1 MILERCNNNRRSVL
15 VLHQV
20 RASSSTWFSFY
31 SVFYKGCSK
40 ERLEESVSGRGENMS
55 SRGRKLWSTSSS
67 SSLSSSSSSSSASAS
82 ALSWIILLSVL
93 FVRLDHVAGCQFYP
107 IGEYLKF
114 VRVPENLREGSEILS
129 LEAHPRN
136 RLTIIPVDKEEDS
149 RFFSYKD
156 VNGTHVSVTLAHSLE
171 DLVDAESPRNLL
183 KFRVICDYTDGR
195 DTLVSSHLSVTVY
208 VEDINDHAPEFI
220 DAPYHVTVDELT
232 STGVTIFRGI
242 HAVDGDK
249 PNTPNS
255 DIHYAIVKGNEQGKF
270 SLESGHRTALILR
283 KPLDYDN
290 GDREY
295 TLVITA
301 TDRGVPAKSNKT
313 TVRITVL
320 DNDDLDPKFTQD
332 VYKTKIY
339 EYYPMPDRPIFT
351 EINFTTPIHAIDRDH
366 EINVS
371 IRYDIISGN
380 EGGYF
385 HLDPRNGTLY
395 LKRPI
400 DLENERN
407 LPDNTFALQIHAT
420 QIDNPLKMAM
430 ARVEIEILDLNDNLP
445 EFEVDLYNI
454 SIVENLPNGFSV
466 LQVIA
471 HDKDQGL
478 NGEFDF
484 RLDDPSGA
492 FSIDPKTG
500 WLTVKD
506 QNVLDRERRDR
517 LRMKVYAMERKPSVV
532 LFNGERSNGSSV
544 DIHVSLLD
552 ANDNNPIF
560 VPSNLYELVGRAN
573 AKIGTVLGQVHAIDD
588 DLGTNGLVKYTL
600 QKPGNSSKR
609 VPPFVVDENTGVIT
623 VAETPII
630 EGRHAIFVEAADQPA
645 NPSERRFSL
654 AVVTVDVF
662 RPDGPDTWEPD
673 FVGAPYEFWVG
684 ANVPVGTSVGQ
695 IRINDAVKTSD
706 LIYDLLHSYQEG
718 VPFAVEE
725 RSGTIT
731 VVDEIERYERSTY
744 EFEGVVT
751 DERDIT
757 LITNVSIHVVD
768 PNDEKGA
775 LTKGATMAPIVF
787 HVKENVPGT
796 YIGSVLSDNGT
807 ASTSSTTSFLIVN
820 QQDVPDISI
829 TKDGDLYAPNGF
841 DRETRQNYSITV
853 IVEGSKGLRVVQIRV
868 IVDDENDHPPVFTSS
883 YYEGRILENSPYGTE
898 VVMVNPIGASDKDEG
913 INQEFIYSLTGEGC
927 SLFKIDPRNA
937 RVFFEGSKGESLN
950 REERAIYDLE
960 VVAEDGGGLRSTA
973 RLKIIVEDTN
983 DNPPKFIRMIVLP
996 DQGVKVSNQ
1005 PDEESNA
1012 NTNQMIDSTTI
1023 NGRND
1028 TKRSNERKSPLLLV
1042 PENVTIGTPIIRLLA
1057 EDKDEGINSEISYNI
1072 QNETI
1077 SGVNSSIIG
1086 QSKQDSNGRRY
1097 FLLDSRTA
1105 EISIARSLPPERNV
1119 RLIVFA
1125 KDGGGLTDNI
1135 TIRIHVVDVNDH
1147 PPVFDQSWYTF
1158 DLAEGIYMAHTI
1170 GTVRAIDNDFG
1181 VNANVNYEIISGA
1194 MDESNEND
1202 DNSTW
1207 IFDVGPRDGVLR
1219 INGKLDR
1226 EKKPVH
1232 RLILLAHDDGS
1243 PVLSSTVEIEVNVLD
1258 VNDNAPNFYNYD
1270 ELEND
1275 DRGIPIPVYRTSIFE
1290 NSPIGTFVTRIHA
1303 NDSDFAGNGNGLILF
1318 NLVNSSHEEK
1328 QYFTIDSKEGSITT
1342 ISNLDYEKI
1351 KNHRLIITASDLGSP
1366 ISMTSTA
1373 VVTVE
1378 IINIDDGDDNEDND
1392 NVDDDNDDEGKEKDD
1407 QDESFNEV
1415 QKIPTFRHR
1424 YYEVEVEEN
1433 TVPPIWIA
1441 ELDLADGYQSDHIRY
1456 SIVAD
1461 GTDAR
1466 DHFSIDSRNGSL
1478 YLITNVD
1485 REMRDRYEAKVRVDR
1500 VKLGRGMPV
1509 MIYPVVGERLNGL
1522 APNEARVV
1530 VRIKDT
1536 NDNAPRFK
1544 SKGRPI
1550 LAAIPTTAHYGYEVI
1565 KVEADD
1571 PDDGINGEIRYQIL
1585 GREDAPRFAIDPLSG
1600 QVRSVASFTRDAG
1613 RVFGFDVKAT
1623 DRRGSENGRSG
1634 IANVFVYVLD
1644 DQKQVVMV
1652 VGQKPIDIEPHLD
1665 NFTAVLHNITG
1676 LDVRVRKLEPHIE
1689 KNLIDATSTDVYL
1702 YAIDPHLNVMID
1714 MDTLHNVFHNKKMD
1728 IKRELDE
1735 YHVLE
1740 IAGNAPRRNHRY
1752 MLSTLEVGV
1761 VVLGC
1766 VVFVGALITAIC
1778 VTCVRRNKRRRRREK
1793 AMFSSGGPLGFALA
1807 DSTLQKPP
1815 LFPTF
1820 VDGLRYDPEPFCTDM
1835 TRRQS
1840 ICDHGP
1846 GCVRFHTMGG
1856 SNGKHGVRTT
1866 GNTKGLEASAT
1877 SLHSSGQDSGIVA
1890 RASCH
1895 CSHSSS
1901 PSSGESS
1908 NGYEDSLKS
1917 LQRRERSNDLSRGS
1931 HDTSS
1936 VVGRRANQALTR
1948 RRQRFN
1954 SFTNLESMYSHEM
1967 TLQRDQRC
1975 CVTEKRRKNADGRGH
1990 EHRRAHSE
1998 AENNITE
2005 TVIHEHPG
2013 MELPLASSLPN
2024 ASSLHSATR
2033 TSHMLY

>member
-1 MILERCNNNRRSVL
+1 MMTMSSSREGRKTTTTIICSRI
-15 VLHQV
+15 
-20 RASSSTWFSFY
+20 SSTWIF
-31 SVFYKGCSK
+31 
-40 ERLEESVSGRGENMS
+40 
-55 SRGRKLWSTSSS
+55 
-67 SSLSSSSSSSSASAS
+67 
-82 ALSWIILLSVL
+82 LLLVL
-93 FVRLDHVAGCQFYP
+93 VVRLDHVAGCQFYP

-183 KFRVICDYTDGR
+183 KFRVICDFTDGR

-208 VEDINDHAPEFI
+208 VEDINDHAPQFV

-232 STGVTIFRGI
+232 PTGATIFRGI
-242 HAVDGDK
+242 RAIDGDK

-255 DIHYAIVKGNEQGKF
+255 DIHYAIVKGNDQGKF

-290 GDREY
+290 GDREF

-313 TVRITVL
+313 TVKITII
-320 DNDDLDPKFTQD
+320 DNDDLDPKFSRD

-339 EYYPMPDRPIFT
+339 EFYPMPDKPIFK
-351 EINFTTPIHAIDRDH
+351 EINFTTPIHAVDRDH
-366 EINVS
+366 DINVS

-380 EGGYF
+380 ENGYF
-385 HLDPRNGTLY
+385 HLDPKNGSLF

-400 DLENERN
+400 DLDNEIN
-407 LPDNTFALQIHAT
+407 LPNNKFSLQIHAS

-430 ARVEIEILDLNDNLP
+430 ARVEIEVLDLNDNLP

-471 HDKDQGL
+471 RDKDQGE
-478 NGEFDF
+478 NGEFVF
-484 RLDDPSGA
+484 RLNDPSGA
-492 FSIDPKTG
+492 FSMDPRTG

-517 LRMKVYAMERKPSVV
+517 LRMKVYAIERKPSVIWTD
-532 LFNGERSNGSSV
+532 GKRANGSSV

-552 ANDNNPIF
+552 ANDNNPVF
-560 VPSNLYELVGRAN
+560 VPSNLYELVARAD
-573 AKIGTVLGQVHAIDD
+573 AKIGTVLGQVHAVDE
-588 DLGTNGLVKYTL
+588 DLGQNGLVKYTL
-600 QKPGNSSKR
+600 QKPGNSSTR
-609 VPPFVVDENTGVIT
+609 IPPFAVDEKTGVIT
-623 VAETPII
+623 VAESPIV

-654 AVVTVDVF
+654 AVVTLDVF
-662 RPDGPDTWEPD
+662 RPDGPDSWEPD

-731 VVDEIERYERSTY
+731 VVDEIERYDRSTY
-744 EFEGVVT
+744 EFEGLVT
-751 DERDIT
+751 DERDLT
-757 LITNVSIHVVD
+757 LVTNVSIHVVD
-768 PNDEKGA
+768 PNDERGA
-775 LTKGATMAPIVF
+775 FTKGATTAPLIF
-787 HVKENVPGT
+787 HAKENVPGT
-796 YIGSVLSDNGT
+796 YIGRVLVNNGT
-807 ASTSSTTSFLIVN
+807 VPNSVATSFLIVN

-829 TKDGDLYAPNGF
+829 TEDGTLYAPNGL

-853 IVEGSKGLRVVQIRV
+853 IAEGSKGLQVIQIRV
-868 IVDDENDHPPVFTSS
+868 IVDDENDHPPVFSS
-883 YYEGRILENSPYGTE
+883 SSYEGRILENSRDGTE
-898 VVMVNPIGASDKDEG
+898 VIMANPIAASDKDEG
-913 INQEFIYSLTGEGC
+913 INQEFIFSLTGEGS
-927 SLFKIDPRNA
+927 SLFRIDPKNA
-937 RVFFEGSKGESLN
+937 RVFFEGSNQESLN
-950 REERAIYDLE
+950 REERESYDLQ
-960 VVAEDGGGLRSTA
+960 VVAEDGGGMMSSA
-973 RLKIIVEDTN
+973 RFKIIVDDTN
-983 DNPPKFIRMIVLP
+983 DNSPKFIRMIVLP

-1005 PDEESNA
+1005 PDEESIA
-1012 NTNQMIDSTTI
+1012 NKSHAEDSASI
-1023 NGRND
+1023 ESNE
-1028 TKRSNERKSPLLLV
+1028 TKRKNERKSPLLLV
-1042 PENVTIGTPIIRLLA
+1042 PENVTIGAPIIRLLA
-1057 EDKDEGINSEISYNI
+1057 EDKDVGSNAEMNYSL

-1077 SGVNSSIIG
+1077 SGGISTTVVV
-1086 QSKQDSNGRRY
+1086 QSKQDSIGRRY

-1105 EISIARSLPPERNV
+1105 EISVARALPPERNV
-1119 RLIVFA
+1119 RLVVIA
-1125 KDGGGLTDNI
+1125 KDGGGLSDNI

-1147 PPVFDQSWYTF
+1147 APVFDQSWYSF
-1158 DLAEGIYMAHTI
+1158 DVAEGSYMGHTI
-1170 GTVRAIDNDFG
+1170 GTVRAVDSDFG
-1181 VNANVNYEIISGA
+1181 INANVNYEIISGA
-1194 MDESNEND
+1194 RDEDND
-1202 DNSTW
+1202 KDNSTW
-1207 IFDVGPRDGVLR
+1207 IFDVGPRDGILR

-1226 EKKPVH
+1226 EKIPVN
-1232 RLILLAHDDGS
+1232 RLVLLARDDGS
-1243 PVLSSTVEIEVNVLD
+1243 PSLSSTVEVEVNILD
-1258 VNDNAPNFYNYD
+1258 VNDNAPSFFDYG

-1290 NSPIGTFVTRIHA
+1290 NSPIGTFVAKVYA

-1318 NLVNSSHEEK
+1318 DLASPGHEEK

-1342 ISNLDYEKI
+1342 ISNLDYENI
-1351 KNHRLIITASDLGSP
+1351 KNHRLLVTASDLGSP

-1373 VVTVE
+1373 VVNVE
-1378 IINIDDGDDNEDND
+1378 IIN
-1392 NVDDDNDDEGKEKDD
+1392 VDDEDDEDEIGKDD
-1407 QDESFNEV
+1407 QDDLFNEV

-1433 TVPPIWIA
+1433 TVAPIWIA
-1441 ELDLADGYQSDHIRY
+1441 ELDLTDGYQSDHIRY

-1466 DHFSIDSRNGSL
+1466 DHFSIDSKNGSL
-1478 YLITNVD
+1478 YLITNTD
-1485 REMRDRYEAKVRVDR
+1485 REMRDRYEAKIRVDR

-1550 LAAIPTTAHYGYEVI
+1550 LAAIPTTAHYGYEVV
-1565 KVEADD
+1565 KVEAED
-1571 PDDGINGEIRYQIL
+1571 PDDGINGEVRYQIL

-1600 QVRSVASFTRDAG
+1600 QVRSVASFTRDSG

-1623 DRRGSENGRSG
+1623 DRRGAENGRSG

-1644 DQKQVVMV
+1644 DKKQVVMV
-1652 VGQKPIDIEPHLD
+1652 VEEKPIDVEPRLD
-1665 NFTAVLHNITG
+1665 NLTAVLHNITG

-1689 KNLIDATSTDVYL
+1689 KNLIDTTSTDVYL

-1714 MDTLHNVFHNKKMD
+1714 MDTLHNVFQNKKVE
-1728 IKRELDE
+1728 IKRELEE
-1735 YHVLE
+1735 YRVLE
-1740 IAGNAPRRNHRY
+1740 ITGNSPRRNHRY

-1766 VVFVGALITAIC
+1766 VVFVGALVTALC

-1793 AMFSSGGPLGFALA
+1793 AMFSSGGGVGPLGYALA
-1807 DSTLQKPP
+1807 DSTLQKPA

-1820 VDGLRYDPEPFCTDM
+1820 VDGLRYDPEPFSTDI

-1856 SNGKHGVRTT
+1856 NSGKRVVRTT
-1866 GNTKGLEASAT
+1866 GTTKGLEASAT

-1917 LQRRERSNDLSRGS
+1917 LQRRERSNDLTRNS

-1954 SFTNLESMYSHEM
+1954 SFTNLESMYAHEM

-1975 CVTEKRRKNADGRGH
+1975 CTTEKRRKNDGRGR

-2024 ASSLHSATR
+2024 TSNLHSATR
-2033 TSHMLY
+2033 NSHMLY

>member
-1 MILERCNNNRRSVL
+1 MTKMFSRKGRKTTTIIWFNV
-15 VLHQV
+15 
-20 RASSSTWFSFY
+20 SSTW
-31 SVFYKGCSK
+31 
-40 ERLEESVSGRGENMS
+40 
-55 SRGRKLWSTSSS
+55 
-67 SSLSSSSSSSSASAS
+67 
-82 ALSWIILLSVL
+82 ILLLSLVL
-93 FVRLDHVAGCQFYP
+93 VVRFDHVAGCQFYP

-183 KFRVICDYTDGR
+183 KFRVICDFTDGR

-208 VEDINDHAPEFI
+208 VEDINDHAPQFV

-232 STGVTIFRGI
+232 PTGATIFRGI
-242 HAVDGDK
+242 RAIDGDK

-255 DIHYAIVKGNEQGKF
+255 DIHYAIVKGNDQGKF

-290 GDREY
+290 GDREF

-301 TDRGVPAKSNKT
+301 TDRGIPVKSNKT
-313 TVRITVL
+313 TVKITII
-320 DNDDLDPKFTQD
+320 DNDDLDPKFSRE

-339 EYYPMPDRPIFT
+339 EFYPMPDKPIFK
-351 EINFTTPIHAIDRDH
+351 EINFTTPIHAVDRDH
-366 EINVS
+366 DINVS

-380 EGGYF
+380 ENGYF
-385 HLDPRNGTLY
+385 HLDPKNGSLF

-400 DLENERN
+400 DLDNERN
-407 LPDNTFALQIHAT
+407 LPDNKFTLQIHAS
-420 QIDNPLKMAM
+420 QIDNPLKMSM
-430 ARVEIEILDLNDNLP
+430 ARVEIEVLDLNDNLP

-471 HDKDQGL
+471 HDKDQGE

-484 RLDDPSGA
+484 RLNDPSGA

-506 QNVLDRERRDR
+506 QNVLDRERRNR
-517 LRMKVYAMERKPSVV
+517 LRMKVYAVEKKPNVI
-532 LFNGERSNGSSV
+532 LINGKRVNDSSV

-552 ANDNNPIF
+552 ANDNNPVF
-560 VPSNLYELVGRAN
+560 VPANLYELVARAD
-573 AKIGTVLGQVHAIDD
+573 AKIGTVLGQVHAVDE
-588 DLGTNGLVKYTL
+588 DLGINGLVKYTL

-609 VPPFVVDENTGVIT
+609 VPPFAVDDKTGVIT
-623 VAETPII
+623 VAESPIV

-654 AVVTVDVF
+654 AVVTIDVF
-662 RPDGPDTWEPD
+662 RPDGPDSWEPD

-731 VVDEIERYERSTY
+731 VVDEIERYDRSIY

-751 DERDIT
+751 DERDLT
-757 LITNVSIHVVD
+757 LVTNVSIHVVD
-768 PNDEKGA
+768 PNDERGA
-775 LTKGATMAPIVF
+775 FTKGATTTPIIF
-787 HVKENVPGT
+787 HAKENIPGT
-796 YIGSVLSDNGT
+796 YIGRVLVNNGT
-807 ASTSSTTSFLIVN
+807 ISSSATTSYFIVN

-829 TKDGDLYAPNGF
+829 MEDGTLYAPNGL

-853 IVEGSKGLRVVQIRV
+853 IAEGSKGLQVIQIRV
-868 IVDDENDHPPVFTSS
+868 IVDDENDHSPVFSS
-883 YYEGRILENSPYGTE
+883 SSYEGRILENSPIGTE
-898 VVMVNPIGASDKDEG
+898 VTMANPIAASDKDEG
-913 INQEFIYSLTGEGC
+913 INQEFIFSLTGEGS
-927 SLFKIDPRNA
+927 SLFRIDPNNA
-937 RVFFEGSKGESLN
+937 RVYFEGNNQENYLN
-950 REERAIYDLE
+950 REEKENYDLQ
-960 VVAEDGGGLRSTA
+960 VIAKDGGGMMSSA
-973 RLKIIVEDTN
+973 NLKIIVDDTN
-983 DNPPKFIRMIVLP
+983 DNSPKFIRMIVLP

-1005 PDEESNA
+1005 PDEESLMNK
-1012 NTNQMIDSTTI
+1012 NNMEDSSSIENNETLRRT
-1023 NGRND
+1023 
-1028 TKRSNERKSPLLLV
+1028 NERKSPLLLV
-1042 PENVTIGTPIIRLLA
+1042 PENVTIGAPIIRLLA
-1057 EDKDEGINSEISYNI
+1057 EDKDLGSNAEIIYSI

-1077 SGVNSSIIG
+1077 SGEINSTSIMSK
-1086 QSKQDSNGRRY
+1086 QSKQDLISRRY
-1097 FLLDSRTA
+1097 FLLDSRNA
-1105 EISIARSLPPERNV
+1105 EISVSRALPPERNV
-1119 RLIVFA
+1119 RLLVIA

-1147 PPVFDQSWYTF
+1147 APVFDQSWYSF
-1158 DLAEGIYMAHTI
+1158 DIAEGTYMGHPI
-1170 GTVRAIDNDFG
+1170 GTVRAIDSDYG
-1181 VNANVNYEIISGA
+1181 INANVNYEIISGA
-1194 MDESNEND
+1194 RDD
-1202 DNSTW
+1202 DDIDDKDNSTW
-1207 IFDVGPRDGVLR
+1207 IFDVGPRDG
-1219 INGKLDR
+1219 IIKISGKLDR
-1226 EKKPVH
+1226 ETIPVH
-1232 RLILLAHDDGS
+1232 RLILLARDDGS
-1243 PVLSSTVEIEVNVLD
+1243 TSLSTTVEIEINVLD
-1258 VNDNAPNFYNYD
+1258 VNDNAPSFYDYN
-1270 ELEND
+1270 ELDND

-1290 NSPIGTFVTRIHA
+1290 NSPIGTFVAKVYA
-1303 NDSDFAGNGNGLILF
+1303 NDTDFQGNGNGLILF
-1318 NLVNSSHEEK
+1318 DLASPGNDEK
-1328 QYFTIDSKEGSITT
+1328 QYFTIDSKEGTITT
-1342 ISNLDYEKI
+1342 ISNIDYESI
-1351 KNHRLIITASDLGSP
+1351 KNHRLIVTASDLGSP

-1373 VVTVE
+1373 IVNVD
-1378 IINIDDGDDNEDND
+1378 II
-1392 NVDDDNDDEGKEKDD
+1392 NVDDENDDDENDEDKEIEKDD
-1407 QDESFNEV
+1407 QDDSFNEV

-1433 TVPPIWIA
+1433 TASPIWIT
-1441 ELDLADGYQSDHIRY
+1441 ELDLADGYQNDHIRY

-1461 GTDAR
+1461 GTDGR
-1466 DHFSIDSRNGSL
+1466 DHFSIDPKNGSL

-1485 REMRDRYEAKVRVDR
+1485 REMRDRYEVKVRVDR

-1565 KVEADD
+1565 KVEAED
-1571 PDDGINGEIRYQIL
+1571 PDDGINGEVRYQIL

-1600 QVRSVASFTRDAG
+1600 QVRSVASFTRDSG

-1623 DRRGSENGRSG
+1623 DRRGAENGRSG

-1644 DQKQVVMV
+1644 DKKQVVMV

-1689 KNLIDATSTDVYL
+1689 KNLIDTTSTDIYL

-1714 MDTLHNVFHNKKMD
+1714 MDTLHNVFHNKKVE

-1735 YHVLE
+1735 YRVLE
-1740 IAGNAPRRNHRY
+1740 ITGNSSRKNHRY

-1766 VVFVGALITAIC
+1766 VVFVGALVTALC

-1793 AMFSSGGPLGFALA
+1793 AMFSSSGGGPLGFALA
-1807 DSTLQKPP
+1807 DSTLQKPA

-1820 VDGLRYDPEPFCTDM
+1820 VDGLRYDPEPFCTDIP
-1835 TRRQS
+1835 RRQS

-1846 GCVRFHTMGG
+1846 GCVRFHTM
-1856 SNGKHGVRTT
+1856 NGNSIKHGVRTT
-1866 GNTKGLEASAT
+1866 GTTKGLEASAT

-1917 LQRRERSNDLSRGS
+1917 LQRRERSNDLNRNN
-1931 HDTSS
+1931 HETSS

-1975 CVTEKRRKNADGRGH
+1975 CTTEKRRKNDGRGH
-1990 EHRRAHSE
+1990 REHRRAHSE

-2024 ASSLHSATR
+2024 TSNLHSVTR
-2033 TSHMLY
+2033 NSHMLY

>member
-1 MILERCNNNRRSVL
+1 MSQLSLHIMNWKHAIDGNILYHFNSHN
-15 VLHQV
+15 HQIVFSIV
-20 RASSSTWFSFY
+20 RAN
-31 SVFYKGCSK
+31 
-40 ERLEESVSGRGENMS
+40 LEC
-55 SRGRKLWSTSSS
+55 
-67 SSLSSSSSSSSASAS
+67 
-82 ALSWIILLSVL
+82 
-93 FVRLDHVAGCQFYP
+93 HVGCQFYP

-183 KFRVICDYTDGR
+183 KFRVICDFTDGR

-208 VEDINDHAPEFI
+208 VEDINDHAPQFV

-232 STGVTIFRGI
+232 PTGATIFRGI
-242 HAVDGDK
+242 RAIDGDK

-255 DIHYAIVKGNEQGKF
+255 DIHYAIVKGNDQGKF

-290 GDREY
+290 GDREF

-313 TVRITVL
+313 TAKITII
-320 DNDDLDPKFTQD
+320 DNDDLDPKFSRD

-339 EYYPMPDRPIFT
+339 EFYPMPDKPIFK
-351 EINFTTPIHAIDRDH
+351 EINFTTPIHAVDRDH
-366 EINVS
+366 DINVS

-380 EGGYF
+380 ENGYF
-385 HLDPRNGTLY
+385 HLDPKNGSLF

-400 DLENERN
+400 DLDNERN
-407 LPDNTFALQIHAT
+407 LPDNKFSLQIHAS

-430 ARVEIEILDLNDNLP
+430 ARVEIEVLDLNDNLP

-471 HDKDQGL
+471 RDKDQGE

-484 RLDDPSGA
+484 RLNDPSGA
-492 FSIDPKTG
+492 FSMDPRTG

-517 LRMKVYAMERKPSVV
+517 LRMKVYAIERKPSVIWTD
-532 LFNGERSNGSSV
+532 GKRANGSSV

-552 ANDNNPIF
+552 ANDNNPVF
-560 VPSNLYELVGRAN
+560 VPANLYELVARAD
-573 AKIGTVLGQVHAIDD
+573 AKIGTVLGQVHAVDE
-588 DLGTNGLVKYTL
+588 DLGRNGLVKYTL
-600 QKPGNSSKR
+600 QKPGNSSTR
-609 VPPFVVDENTGVIT
+609 IPPFAVDEKTGVIT
-623 VAETPII
+623 VAESPIV

-662 RPDGPDTWEPD
+662 RPDGPDSWEPD

-731 VVDEIERYERSTY
+731 VVDEIERYDRSTY
-744 EFEGVVT
+744 EFEGLVT
-751 DERDIT
+751 DERDLT
-757 LITNVSIHVVD
+757 LVTNVSIHVVD
-768 PNDEKGA
+768 PNDERGA
-775 LTKGATMAPIVF
+775 FTKGATTAPLIF
-787 HVKENVPGT
+787 HAKENVPGT
-796 YIGSVLSDNGT
+796 YIGRVLVNNGT
-807 ASTSSTTSFLIVN
+807 VPSSVATSFLIVN

-829 TKDGDLYAPNGF
+829 TEDGTLYAPNGL
-841 DRETRQNYSITV
+841 DRETKQNYSITV
-853 IVEGSKGLRVVQIRV
+853 IAEGSKGLQVIQIRV
-868 IVDDENDHPPVFTSS
+868 IVDDENDHPPVFSS
-883 YYEGRILENSPYGTE
+883 SSYEGRILENSRDGTE
-898 VVMVNPIGASDKDEG
+898 VIMANPIAASDKDEG
-913 INQEFIYSLTGEGC
+913 INQEFIFSLTGEGS
-927 SLFKIDPRNA
+927 SLFRIDPNNA
-937 RVFFEGSKGESLN
+937 RVFFEGSNQESLD
-950 REERAIYDLE
+950 REERESYDLQ
-960 VVAEDGGGLRSTA
+960 VVAKDGGGMMSSA
-973 RLKIIVEDTN
+973 RLKIIVDDTN
-983 DNPPKFIRMIVLP
+983 DNSPKFIRMIVLP

-1005 PDEESNA
+1005 PDEESIA
-1012 NTNQMIDSTTI
+1012 NKSHTEDSASI
-1023 NGRND
+1023 ESNE

-1057 EDKDEGINSEISYNI
+1057 EDKDVGSNAEISYSL

-1077 SGVNSSIIG
+1077 SGGNSTTVVK
-1086 QSKQDSNGRRY
+1086 QSKQDSIGRRY
-1097 FLLDSRTA
+1097 FLLDSRSA
-1105 EISIARSLPPERNV
+1105 EISVARALPPERNV
-1119 RLIVFA
+1119 RLVVFA
-1125 KDGGGLTDNI
+1125 KDGGGLSDNI

-1147 PPVFDQSWYTF
+1147 APVFDQSWYSF
-1158 DLAEGIYMAHTI
+1158 DVAEGTYMAHTI
-1170 GTVRAIDNDFG
+1170 GTVRAVDSDFG
-1181 VNANVNYEIISGA
+1181 INANVNYEIISGA
-1194 MDESNEND
+1194 RDEDND
-1202 DNSTW
+1202 KDNSTW
-1207 IFDVGPRDGVLR
+1207 IFDVAPRDGTLR
-1219 INGKLDR
+1219 ISGKLDR
-1226 EKKPVH
+1226 EKIPVH
-1232 RLILLAHDDGS
+1232 RLVLLARDDGS
-1243 PVLSSTVEIEVNVLD
+1243 PSLSSTVEVEVNILD
-1258 VNDNAPNFYNYD
+1258 VNDNAPSFYDYN

-1290 NSPIGTFVTRIHA
+1290 NSPIGTFAAKVYA

-1318 NLVNSSHEEK
+1318 DLASPGHEEK

-1342 ISNLDYEKI
+1342 ISNLDYESI
-1351 KNHRLIITASDLGSP
+1351 KNHRLLVTASDLGSP

-1373 VVTVE
+1373 VVNVE
-1378 IINIDDGDDNEDND
+1378 IIN
-1392 NVDDDNDDEGKEKDD
+1392 VDDDEDDDDDDEGVGKDD
-1407 QDESFNEV
+1407 QDDSFNEV

-1433 TVPPIWIA
+1433 TVAPIWIA
-1441 ELDLADGYQSDHIRY
+1441 ELDLSDGYQNDHIRY

-1466 DHFSIDSRNGSL
+1466 DHFSIDSKNGSL

-1550 LAAIPTTAHYGYEVI
+1550 LAAIPTTAHYGYEVV
-1565 KVEADD
+1565 KVEAED
-1571 PDDGINGEIRYQIL
+1571 PDDGINGEVRYQIL

-1600 QVRSVASFTRDAG
+1600 QVRSVASFARDSG

-1623 DRRGSENGRSG
+1623 DRLGAENGRSG

-1644 DQKQVVMV
+1644 DKKQVVMV
-1652 VGQKPIDIEPHLD
+1652 VGQKPIDVEPRLD

-1676 LDVRVRKLEPHIE
+1676 FDVRVRKLEPHIE
-1689 KNLIDATSTDVYL
+1689 KNLIDTTSTDVYL

-1714 MDTLHNVFHNKKMD
+1714 MDTLHNVFHNKKVE
-1728 IKRELDE
+1728 IKRELEE
-1735 YHVLE
+1735 YRVLE
-1740 IAGNAPRRNHRY
+1740 ITGNSSRRNQRY

-1766 VVFVGALITAIC
+1766 VVFVGALVTALC

-1793 AMFSSGGPLGFALA
+1793 AMFSSTGGGPLGFALA
-1807 DSTLQKPP
+1807 DSTLQKPA

-1820 VDGLRYDPEPFCTDM
+1820 VDGLRYDPEPFCTDIP
-1835 TRRQS
+1835 RRQS

-1856 SNGKHGVRTT
+1856 NSGKHVVRTT
-1866 GNTKGLEASAT
+1866 GTTKGLEASAT

-1890 RASCH
+1890 RASCR

-1917 LQRRERSNDLSRGS
+1917 LQRRERSNDLTRNS
-1931 HDTSS
+1931 HDASS

-1954 SFTNLESMYSHEM
+1954 SFTNLESMYAHEM

-1975 CVTEKRRKNADGRGH
+1975 CTTEKRRKNDGRGR

-2024 ASSLHSATR
+2024 TSNLHSATR
-2033 TSHMLY
+2033 NSHMLY

>member
-1 MILERCNNNRRSVL
+1 MD
-15 VLHQV
+15 HP
-20 RASSSTWFSFY
+20 
-31 SVFYKGCSK
+31 
-40 ERLEESVSGRGENMS
+40 
-55 SRGRKLWSTSSS
+55 
-67 SSLSSSSSSSSASAS
+67 
-82 ALSWIILLSVL
+82 
-93 FVRLDHVAGCQFYP
+93 LDEGCQFYP

-114 VRVPENLREGSEILS
+114 VRVPENLREGAEILS

-171 DLVDAESPRNLL
+171 DLVDTESPRNLL

-208 VEDINDHAPEFI
+208 VEDINDHAPQFV

-232 STGVTIFRGI
+232 PTGVTIFRGI

-290 GDREY
+290 GDREF

-301 TDRGVPAKSNKT
+301 TDRGVPSKSSNA
-313 TVRITVL
+313 TVKITVL
-320 DNDDLDPKFTQD
+320 DNDDLDPTFTRD
-332 VYKTKIY
+332 VYKAKIY
-339 EYYPMPDRPIFT
+339 EFYPMPERPIFA
-351 EINFTTPIHAIDRDH
+351 EINFTTPIHAVDRDH
-366 EINVS
+366 DINVS
-371 IRYDIISGN
+371 VRYDIISGN

-385 HLDPRNGTLY
+385 HLDPKNGSLF
-395 LKRPI
+395 LKRAI
-400 DLENERN
+400 DLEAERN
-407 LPDNTFALQIHAT
+407 LPGNTFVLQIHAT

-430 ARVEIEILDLNDNLP
+430 ARVEVEVLDLNDNLP

-471 HDKDQGL
+471 RDKDQGE
-478 NGEFDF
+478 NGEFDY

-492 FSIDPKTG
+492 FSMDPRSG

-517 LRMKVYAMERKPSVV
+517 LRMKVHAVERKPSVV
-532 LFNGERSNGSSV
+532 LIDGRRANGSTV

-560 VPSNLYELVGRAN
+560 VPANLYELVARAN
-573 AKIGTVLGQVHAIDD
+573 AKIGTVLGQVHAVDE
-588 DLGTNGLVKYTL
+588 DLGANGLVKYTL
-600 QKPGNSSKR
+600 QKPGNSSTR
-609 VPPFVVDENTGVIT
+609 TPPFAVDERTGVIT
-623 VAETPII
+623 VVDSPII

-662 RPDGPDTWEPD
+662 RPDGPDSWEPD

-695 IRINDAVKTSD
+695 IRINDAVQTSD

-731 VVDEIERYERSTY
+731 VVEEIERYDRSTY

-751 DERDIT
+751 DERDLT

-768 PNDEKGA
+768 PNDERGPF
-775 LTKGATMAPIVF
+775 TKGTTTAPLVF

-796 YIGSVLSDNGT
+796 YIGQVLLQNGT
-807 ASTSSTTSFLIVN
+807 TAASYSGTRFLIVN

-829 TKDGDLYAPNGF
+829 TEDGALHAPNGL
-841 DRETRQNYSITV
+841 DRESRQNYSITV
-853 IVEGSKGLRVVQIRV
+853 IAEGSKLLRVIQVRV

-883 YYEGRILENSPYGTE
+883 SYEGRILENSPNGTE
-898 VVMVNPIGASDKDEG
+898 VVMASPIAASDKDEG
-913 INQEFIYSLTGEGC
+913 INQEFAFSLTGEGS
-927 SLFKIDPRNA
+927 SLFRIDPSDA
-937 RVFFEGSKGESLN
+937 RVFFEGNDDARLN
-950 REERAIYDLE
+950 REERDSYDLQ
-960 VVAEDGGGLRSTA
+960 VVAEDGGGLMSTA
-973 RLKIIVEDTN
+973 HLKIIIDDTN

-1005 PDEESNA
+1005 PDEES
-1012 NTNQMIDSTTI
+1012 TSDK
-1023 NGRND
+1023 ND
-1028 TKRSNERKSPLLLV
+1028 TKTSTSIDSNETKRPNERKSPLLLV
-1042 PENVTIGTPIIRLLA
+1042 PENVTMGAPIIRLLA
-1057 EDKDEGINSEISYNI
+1057 EDKDEGSNAEISYSL

-1077 SGVNSSIIG
+1077 SGSGDSAIDRSS
-1086 QSKQDSNGRRY
+1086 KLDSIGRRY

-1105 EISIARSLPPERNV
+1105 EISVARALPPERNV

-1125 KDGGGLTDNI
+1125 KDGGGLSDNI

-1147 PPVFDQSWYTF
+1147 APVFDQSWYTF
-1158 DLAEGIYMAHTI
+1158 DVAEGTYMAHTI
-1170 GTVRAIDNDFG
+1170 GTVRAMDSDFG
-1181 VNANVNYEIISGA
+1181 ANANVNYEILSGA
-1194 MDESNEND
+1194 REDEND
-1202 DNSTW
+1202 KDNATW

-1219 INGKLDR
+1219 VNGKLDR
-1226 EKKPVH
+1226 ERMPIH
-1232 RLILLAHDDGS
+1232 RLVLLARDDGTPS
-1243 PVLSSTVEIEVNVLD
+1243 LSSTVEVEVNVLD
-1258 VNDNAPNFYNYD
+1258 VNDNAPSFHGYD
-1270 ELEND
+1270 EIESD
-1275 DRGIPIPVYRTSIFE
+1275 DRGIPIAVYRTSIFE
-1290 NSPIGTFVTRIHA
+1290 NSPIGTFVAKVYA

-1318 NLVNSSHEEK
+1318 DLVSPAHEEK

-1342 ISNLDYEKI
+1342 IANLDYEST
-1351 KNHRLIITASDLGSP
+1351 KNHRLLVTASDLGSP

-1378 IINIDDGDDNEDND
+1378 IIN
-1392 NVDDDNDDEGKEKDD
+1392 VDDDDDDEEDDKEEDGQDD
-1407 QDESFNEV
+1407 SANEV
-1415 QKIPTFRHR
+1415 QKVPAFRHR

-1433 TVPPIWIA
+1433 TPSPILIV
-1441 ELDLADGYQSDHIRY
+1441 ELDLADGYRSDHIRY
-1456 SIVAD
+1456 SVVAD

-1478 YLITNVD
+1478 YLITKVD
-1485 REMRDRYEAKVRVDR
+1485 RETRDRYEAKVRVDR
-1500 VKLGRGMPV
+1500 VKLARGMPV
-1509 MIYPVVGERLNGL
+1509 MIYPVAGERLNGL

-1530 VRIKDT
+1530 VRVKDT

-1550 LAAIPTTAHYGYEVI
+1550 LAAIPTTAHYGYEVV
-1565 KVEADD
+1565 KVEAED
-1571 PDDGINGEIRYQIL
+1571 PDEGTNGEIRYQIL

-1600 QVRSVASFTRDAG
+1600 QVRSVASFARDAG

-1623 DRRGSENGRSG
+1623 DRRGAENGRSS

-1644 DQKQVVMV
+1644 DQKQLVMV
-1652 VGQKPIDIEPHLD
+1652 VGQKPIDIEPHLE
-1665 NFTAVLHNITG
+1665 NFTAALHNITG

-1714 MDTLHNVFHNKKMD
+1714 MDTLHNVFFNKKMD

-1740 IAGNAPRRNHRY
+1740 IAGNAPRRNQRY
-1752 MLSTLEVGV
+1752 LLSTLEVGV
-1761 VVLGC
+1761 IVLGC
-1766 VVFVGALITAIC
+1766 VVFLGALITALC
-1778 VTCVRRNKRRRRREK
+1778 VTCVRRSKRRRRREK

-1820 VDGLRYDPEPFCTDM
+1820 VDGLHYDPEPFCTDM
-1835 TRRQS
+1835 PRRQS

-1856 SNGKHGVRTT
+1856 SSSKHAVRTT
-1866 GNTKGLEASAT
+1866 GSGKGLEASAT

-1917 LQRRERSNDLSRGS
+1917 LQRHERINDVSRGN
-1931 HDTSS
+1931 HDASS
-1936 VVGRRANQALTR
+1936 VVGRRANQAAMR
-1948 RRQRFN
+1948 RRQRIN
-1954 SFTNLESMYSHEM
+1954 SFSNLESVYSHEM

-1975 CVTEKRRKNADGRGH
+1975 CATEKRRKHDGRGR

-2013 MELPLASSLPN
+2013 TELTLAGSLPN
-2024 ASSLHSATR
+2024 TSNLHGTTR

>member
-1 MILERCNNNRRSVL
+1 MVLERSTRKGRSLL

-20 RASSSTWFSFY
+20 RVSSSTWFSSYY

-40 ERLEESVSGRGENMS
+40 ERLEESVSERGENMS
-55 SRGRKLWSTSSS
+55 SRRRTSWSTLSS
-67 SSLSSSSSSSSASAS
+67 SSLE
-82 ALSWIILLSVL
+82 
-93 FVRLDHVAGCQFYP
+93 HVAGCQFYP

-208 VEDINDHAPEFI
+208 IEDINDHAPEFI

-242 HAVDGDK
+242 HATDGDK

-301 TDRGVPAKSNKT
+301 TDRGVPPKSNKT

-320 DNDDLDPKFTQD
+320 DNDDLDPKFTRD

-339 EYYPMPDRPIFT
+339 EFYPMPDRPIFT
-351 EINFTTPIHAIDRDH
+351 EINFTTAIHAVDRDH
-366 EINVS
+366 DINVS

-385 HLDPRNGTLY
+385 HLDPRNGSLY

-400 DLENERN
+400 DLDKERN
-407 LPDNTFALQIHAT
+407 LPNNTFALQIHAS

-430 ARVEIEILDLNDNLP
+430 ARVEIEVLDLNDNLP

-471 HDKDQGL
+471 RDKDQGL

-484 RLDDPSGA
+484 RLYDPSGA
-492 FSIDPKTG
+492 FSIDPRTG

-506 QNVLDRERRDR
+506 QNVLDRETRDR
-517 LRMKVYAMERKPSVV
+517 LRMKVYAIEKRPSVV
-532 LFNGERSNGSSV
+532 FVNGERSNGSSV

-560 VPSNLYELVGRAN
+560 VPGNLYELVARADS
-573 AKIGTVLGQVHAIDD
+573 KIGTVLGQVHAIDD
-588 DLGTNGLVKYTL
+588 DLGTNGQVKYTL
-600 QKPGNSSKR
+600 QKPGNSSTR
-609 VPPFVVDENTGVIT
+609 VPPFLVDENTGVIT
-623 VAETPII
+623 LAETPII

-744 EFEGVVT
+744 DFEGVVT
-751 DERDIT
+751 DERDFT

-775 LTKGATMAPIVF
+775 LTKGATTAPLVF

-807 ASTSSTTSFLIVN
+807 TSASSATSFLIVN

-829 TKDGDLYAPNGF
+829 TKDGALYAPNGF

-853 IVEGSKGLRVVQIRV
+853 IAEGSKGLRVIQIRV
-868 IVDDENDHPPVFTSS
+868 IVDDENDHPPVFSS
-883 YYEGRILENSPYGTE
+883 SSYEGRILENSPHGTE
-898 VVMVNPIGASDKDEG
+898 VVMVNPIAATDKDEG
-913 INQEFIYSLTGEGC
+913 INQEFIFSLTGEGC
-927 SLFKIDPRNA
+927 SLFRIDPRNA
-937 RVFFEGSKGESLN
+937 RVFFEGSKEESLN
-950 REERAIYDLE
+950 REEGAIYDLQ

-983 DNPPKFIRMIVLP
+983 DNQPKFIRMIVLP

-1005 PDEESNA
+1005 PDEESTA
-1012 NTNQMIDSTTI
+1012 TGTNKIDDSTTI
-1023 NGRND
+1023 NGRNE
-1028 TKRSNERKSPLLLV
+1028 TKRANERKSPLLLV

-1057 EDKDEGINSEISYNI
+1057 EDKDEGINAEISYSI

-1077 SGVNSSIIG
+1077 SGGNLSMIE
-1086 QSKQDSNGRRY
+1086 QSKQDSIGRRY

-1105 EISIARSLPPERNV
+1105 EISVARSLPSERNV
-1119 RLIVFA
+1119 RLIVVA
-1125 KDGGGLTDNI
+1125 KDGGGLSDNI

-1170 GTVRAIDNDFG
+1170 GTVRAVDNDFG
-1181 VNANVNYEIISGA
+1181 VNANVNYEIISGG
-1194 MDESNEND
+1194 MDEEND
-1202 DNSTW
+1202 NDNSTW
-1207 IFDVGPRDGVLR
+1207 IFDVSPRNGVLR

-1226 EKKPVH
+1226 ERKPVH
-1232 RLILLAHDDGS
+1232 RLVLLARDDGS

-1258 VNDNAPNFYNYD
+1258 VNDNSPSFYNYD

-1290 NSPIGTFVTRIHA
+1290 NSPVGTFVGKVYA

-1318 NLVNSSHEEK
+1318 DLVSPGHEEK

-1351 KNHRLIITASDLGSP
+1351 KSHRLIVTASDLGSP
-1366 ISMTSTA
+1366 VSMTSTA

-1378 IINIDDGDDNEDND
+1378 IINVDDGDDKDNNNNNNNNSKTD
-1392 NVDDDNDDEGKEKDD
+1392 DKNDDDEEKEKND

-1433 TVPPIWIA
+1433 TVPPIWIV

-1466 DHFSIDSRNGSL
+1466 DHFSIDSKNGSL

-1550 LAAIPTTAHYGYEVI
+1550 LAAIPTTAHYGYEVV

-1623 DRRGSENGRSG
+1623 DRRGAENGRSG

-1665 NFTAVLHNITG
+1665 NFTATLHNITG

-1689 KNLIDATSTDVYL
+1689 KNLIDTTSTDVYL

-1714 MDTLHNVFHNKKMD
+1714 MDTLHNIFHNKKMD

-1820 VDGLRYDPEPFCTDM
+1820 VDGLRYDPEPFCTEM
-1835 TRRQS
+1835 PRRQS

-1856 SNGKHGVRTT
+1856 SSGKHGVRTT

-1931 HDTSS
+1931 HETSS
-1936 VVGRRANQALTR
+1936 VVGRRANQAMTR

-1954 SFTNLESMYSHEM
+1954 SFSNLESMYSHEM

-1975 CVTEKRRKNADGRGH
+1975 CVTEKRRKNDGRGH